1 MPEPRVDGR
10 DRHDPGERR
19 GDRRRPHDVRT
30 TSSPTYSPSSSP
42 TMVDTTGRTTP
53 AARIRI
59 PPELKAAA
67 VAKAEGRTLTDL
79 VLAALVRYVKT
90 PPKTKP

>member
-1 MPEPRVDGR
+1 
-10 DRHDPGERR
+10 
-19 GDRRRPHDVRT
+19 
-30 TSSPTYSPSSSP
+30 
-42 TMVDTTGRTTP
+42 MVDTTGRTTP